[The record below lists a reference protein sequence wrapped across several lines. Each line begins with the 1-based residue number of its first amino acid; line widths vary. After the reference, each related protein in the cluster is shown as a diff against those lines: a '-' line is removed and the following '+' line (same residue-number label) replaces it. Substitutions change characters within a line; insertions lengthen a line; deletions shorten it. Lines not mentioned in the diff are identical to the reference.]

1 MDSCSPM
8 PTPLPVQLNTE
19 NKPSPPF
26 SNPTYFRSLAGKL
39 QYLTLTRPDIQFA
52 GNYICQKMH
61 SPSVTDFN
69 HLKRILRY
77 IRGTSTMGI
86 SFNNVSACV
95 LRTYSDSDW
104 AGCKVTR
111 RSTGGFCTYLGQ
123 NLISWSSRKHPTVS
137 KSSTEAEYITM
148 SETASEITWMCSVLR
163 QLGVPLPHTPE
174 LYCENLS
181 AVLLSE
187 NPAFHSKTK
196 HSSWIIITFE
206 KELL

>member
-8 PTPLPVQLNTE
+8 PTPLPVQLNRE

-39 QYLTLTRPDIQFA
+39 QYLTLMRPDIQFA
-52 GNYICQKMH
+52 VNYICQKMH

-86 SFNNVSACV
+86 SFNNDSACV
-95 LRTYSDSDW
+95 LRAYSDSDW

-137 KSSTEAEYITM
+137 KSST
-148 SETASEITWMCSVLR
+148 
-163 QLGVPLPHTPE
+163 
-174 LYCENLS
+174 
-181 AVLLSE
+181 
-187 NPAFHSKTK
+187 
-196 HSSWIIITFE
+196 
-206 KELL
+206 